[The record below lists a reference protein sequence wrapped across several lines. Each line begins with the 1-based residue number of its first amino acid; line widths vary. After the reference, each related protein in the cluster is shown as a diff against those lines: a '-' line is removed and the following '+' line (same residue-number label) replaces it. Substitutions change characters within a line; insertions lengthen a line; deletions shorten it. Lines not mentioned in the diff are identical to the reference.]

1 MQSTDARHLHHPALA
16 PHLHTPRLGCVLSQR
31 QMCARPIVVVDVL
44 RQDLAKVPFADHDDV
59 VKAFPSNRA
68 DHPLGIRAP
77 ARSVPK
83 PAMPTVTAWFTTA
96 FALSTT
102 AGGRFSKRRPATNSP
117 SWTASGREAVDIAVS
132 TVQHLARAE
141 HLSDVEPLRAE
152 SLAPSWGE
160 GVAPAARSAG
170 GTGSALPRG
179 RRGTTRGSIRGARRR
194 PVVAALAGV
203 SRCGAPGRW
212 R

>member
-1 MQSTDARHLHHPALA
+1 MAMNGINPPLNSAATAKRTAL
-16 PHLHTPRLGCVLSQR
+16 
-31 QMCARPIVVVDVL
+31 
-44 RQDLAKVPFADHDDV
+44 
-59 VKAFPSNRA
+59 
-68 DHPLGIRAP
+68 
-77 ARSVPK
+77 
-83 PAMPTVTAWFTTA
+83 VTAA
-96 FALSTT
+96 A
-102 AGGRFSKRRPATNSP
+102 A
-117 SWTASGREAVDIAVS
+117 
-132 TVQHLARAE
+132 LARAE

>member
-1 MQSTDARHLHHPALA
+1 MLCPAASGNGVGVETCTIVPGLSANVSGDPNMTGNKLVLDAHCLA
-16 PHLHTPRLGCVLSQR
+16 DCKGLWSKRKSAG
-31 QMCARPIVVVDVL
+31 
-44 RQDLAKVPFADHDDV
+44 
-59 VKAFPSNRA
+59 
-68 DHPLGIRAP
+68 
-77 ARSVPK
+77 
-83 PAMPTVTAWFTTA
+83 
-96 FALSTT
+96 LSTT

-179 RRGTTRGSIRGARRR
+179 RRGTTRG
-194 PVVAALAGV
+194 
-203 SRCGAPGRW
+203 
-212 R
+212 

>member
-1 MQSTDARHLHHPALA
+1 
-16 PHLHTPRLGCVLSQR
+16 
-31 QMCARPIVVVDVL
+31 
-44 RQDLAKVPFADHDDV
+44 
-59 VKAFPSNRA
+59 
-68 DHPLGIRAP
+68 
-77 ARSVPK
+77 
-83 PAMPTVTAWFTTA
+83 MPTVTAWFTTA

-170 GTGSALPRG
+170 GTGAGRPRG
-179 RRGTTRGSIRGARRR
+179 RRGTSRGSILGARRR
-194 PVVAALAGV
+194 PVVAALGPGV
-203 SRCGAPGRW
+203 SRFGAPGR
-212 R
+212 